1 MRSSTMVLGQPPD
14 RSPTTVIADDVA
26 LQVQVRVCPLGQ
38 PASTGF
44 DVWNQ
49 AAPDETTRWL
59 QTTSMTPK

>member
-1 MRSSTMVLGQPPD
+1 
-14 RSPTTVIADDVA
+14 
-26 LQVQVRVCPLGQ
+26 VRVCPLGQ

-59 QTTSMTPK
+59 QTASMTPK